1 MDTMGVI
8 RSWGE
13 EYDGTGDPAK
23 FISRTEE
30 LAEAYGI
37 ELDHAA
43 VIILLSNNTANNNT
57 TQRLCLGLVAHPPN
71 PNAIMEYLQKRI
83 PVVLKTR
90 KMQQKALHVGTRWRM
105 S

>member
-1 MDTMGVI
+1 MHEGNPVPNPTRTGRTKMATMGVI

-57 TQRLCLGLVAHPPN
+57 TQRLCLGLMAHAPN
-71 PNAIMEYLQKRI
+71 PNAIMQYLQYYR
-83 PVVLKTR
+83 P
-90 KMQQKALHVGTRWRM
+90 
-105 S
+105 